1 MIEEN
6 KFMISND
13 SSSNRLILKVDDL
26 VENMQR
32 ETIWYDST
40 QNQCSTFYFSLPQ
53 FTEEQNGNIIL

>member
-6 KFMISND
+6 KFMVSNHNG
-13 SSSNRLILKVDDL
+13 SNRLILKVDDL

-32 ETIWYDST
+32 ETIWYNST
-40 QNQCSTFYFSLPQ
+40 QNQCSTFYFSLTQ

>member
-1 MIEEN
+1 MLEEN

-32 ETIWYDST
+32 ETIWYDSK
-40 QNQCSTFYFSLPQ
+40 QNQRSTFYFSLTQ